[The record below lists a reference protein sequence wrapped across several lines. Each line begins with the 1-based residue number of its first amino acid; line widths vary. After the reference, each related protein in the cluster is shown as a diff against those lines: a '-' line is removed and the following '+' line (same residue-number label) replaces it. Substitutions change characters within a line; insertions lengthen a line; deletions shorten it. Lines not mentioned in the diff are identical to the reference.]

1 MRKERKEIIRK
12 EYEEIYI
19 AEDGTEFASEGEC
32 KKYEDTAEF
41 VINNK
46 IEKMRVGNKIGN
58 IGEQHWQWG
67 CEDTLFCVNIKNED
81 DLHDVNMWVAY
92 HSVYACG
99 PIRNKYNPSGKFQ
112 FDSDAIGTIQVFN
125 DCYGD
130 YYAYGDV
137 GGFKKYLHE
146 DVDELFD
153 EMFADLSKKKESKEE
168 A

>member
-1 MRKERKEIIRK
+1 MKKERKEIIRK

-19 AEDGTEFASEGEC
+19 AEDGTVFASEEEC
-32 KKYEDTAEF
+32 RKYEDTAKF

-46 IEKMRVGNKIGN
+46 LEKMRVGNKIGN
-58 IGEQHWQWG
+58 MEERHWDWG
-67 CEDTLFCVNIKNED
+67 CEDNLFCVSIKNDD
-81 DLHDVNMWVAY
+81 DLHNVNMWIAY
-92 HSVYACG
+92 HSVYAGG
-99 PIRNKYNPSGKFQ
+99 PIYEKYDSSRKFQ

-125 DCYGD
+125 DCYGE

-137 GGFKKYLHE
+137 GEFKKYLHA

-153 EMFADLSKKKESKEE
+153 ELFADLSEKKESKEE